1 MSIALLMFAE
11 TLTLRGIFLPEVY
24 INFASIHL
32 LLQQKKLSQKES
44 RRAGA

>member
-11 TLTLRGIFLPEVY
+11 TLIC
-24 INFASIHL
+24 IHL
-32 LLQQKKLSQKES
+32 SLQQKKLSQKES